1 MMSELRFPLKRYV
14 EKNYT
19 YRYGRVFAS
28 VEERDHPELVG
39 HPLVIARHPSDT
51 GGKGVVTTAN
61 YIARQYGIH
70 SAMSAQKAY
79 ELCPSAILSQVII
92 RNIVKFSRNP

>member
-19 YRYGRVFAS
+19 YRYGRIFAS

-39 HPLVIARHPSDT
+39 TSVSYCAPS
-51 GGKGVVTTAN
+51 K
-61 YIARQYGIH
+61 
-70 SAMSAQKAY
+70 
-79 ELCPSAILSQVII
+79 
-92 RNIVKFSRNP
+92 

>member
-1 MMSELRFPLKRYV
+1 MEEEANQNDERITFLKRYV

-51 GGKGVVTTAN
+51 GAK
-61 YIARQYGIH
+61 
-70 SAMSAQKAY
+70 
-79 ELCPSAILSQVII
+79 EW
-92 RNIVKFSRNP
+92 